1 MQKNIT
7 MQHLKANKMTNLL
20 ERLKPEYLKI
30 ISDQEVKYPFSTNQV
45 QIELSETNHWIDLK
59 YSTVFYLCNTLRIYD
74 YSPSA
79 IEKLFIYDEEH

>member
-1 MQKNIT
+1 
-7 MQHLKANKMTNLL
+7 MTNLL

-30 ISDQEVKYPFSTNQV
+30 INDQEVKYPFSTKQV

>member
-1 MQKNIT
+1 MK
-7 MQHLKANKMTNLL
+7 HLKANNMTNLL
-20 ERLKPEYLKI
+20 ERLKPEFLKI

-79 IEKLFIYDEEH
+79 IEKLFRDEEH

>member
-1 MQKNIT
+1 M
-7 MQHLKANKMTNLL
+7 NLL

-30 ISDQEVKYPFSTNQV
+30 ISDEEVKYPFSTKQLQN
-45 QIELSETNHWIDLK
+45 ELLETNHWIDLK
-59 YSTVFYLCNTLRIYD
+59 YSSIFYLCSTLRIYD

>member
-1 MQKNIT
+1 
-7 MQHLKANKMTNLL
+7 MTNLL
-20 ERLKPEYLKI
+20 ERLKPEHLKI

-59 YSTVFYLCNTLRIYD
+59 YSTVFYLCSTLKIYD